1 MTPSRCRRVVGLS
14 HTIGLFFYSHCIP
27 AVQSSSYQSHCSCW
41 APLTSFTVLSHYGCF
56 SPCSTGRRMWK
67 VNNWNNGRL
76 HRKGDTHRVGHLKVQ
91 LTECNQCC
99 SSCQRDA
106 LNSCDQSEDVFQEY
120 LWVTSYI
127 GHVHTTP
134 LSFYNVAF
142 CYFYTEKKQLRF
154 ETLGLCPCVDKIKW
168 KSLEMFASSLAIA
181 TRLEFSSR
189 DGSLP
194 DLSHARS
201 HDLFLKETKQPVCLI
216 NFNMDDKFEP
226 LLTVCI

>member
-106 LNSCDQSEDVFQEY
+106 LNSCDRSG
-120 LWVTSYI
+120 TS
-127 GHVHTTP
+127 P
-134 LSFYNVAF
+134 VAF
-142 CYFYTEKKQLRF
+142 FPAGSAEWAQL
-154 ETLGLCPCVDKIKW
+154 PV
-168 KSLEMFASSLAIA
+168 SSLKLAGGKGPAAGFYLGSFSTAYSRGLTFTECFCFVQRYLDGLSENIGKLCAELIPLHHTYMTA
-181 TRLEFSSR
+181 THCETGMMSYCNFPHTNHLTNAVSGSHSSR
-189 DGSLP
+189 
-194 DLSHARS
+194 
-201 HDLFLKETKQPVCLI
+201 
-216 NFNMDDKFEP
+216 M
-226 LLTVCI
+226 